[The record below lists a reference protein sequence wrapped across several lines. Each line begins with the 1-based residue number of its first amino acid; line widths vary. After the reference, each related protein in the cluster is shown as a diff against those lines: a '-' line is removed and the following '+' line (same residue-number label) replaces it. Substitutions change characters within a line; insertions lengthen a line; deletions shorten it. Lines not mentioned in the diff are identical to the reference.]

1 MNQAIAKLNFGIRVS
16 ATEIKEKCI
25 HGVFFLCG
33 CVSILTTLGI
43 VLVLGIEG
51 ALFFKEVAITDFLFG
66 TEWTPLFYNKSFGVL
81 PLVCGTLLTS
91 AVALSVALP
100 LGLIIA
106 IYLSEFAS
114 AKVRKVLKP
123 TLEVLA
129 GIPTVV
135 YGYFAL
141 LYVTP
146 LLQGI
151 FPDLL
156 GFNALSPGLVM
167 GIMILPMVASLS
179 EDAIYGVPRNLR
191 EGAYALGAG
200 KLQVIFGVL
209 VPAAFG
215 GIAASFILAMSRAV
229 GETMIVAIAA
239 GQQPQMTL
247 NFFEPVETMTAFI
260 VQVSLGDTPHGTL
273 EYHSIFVVGG
283 ALFIITFLL
292 NSISTWI
299 RNRYQERY
307 TG

>member
-1 MNQAIAKLNFGIRVS
+1 M
-16 ATEIKEKCI
+16 
-25 HGVFFLCG
+25 
-33 CVSILTTLGI
+33 
-43 VLVLGIEG
+43 VLALEG
-51 ALFFKEVAITDFLFG
+51 AFFFQEVPLTEFLFG
-66 TEWTPLFYNKSFGVL
+66 TEWTPLFFNKSFGIL

-91 AVALSVALP
+91 AVALCVALP

-114 AKVRKVLKP
+114 SRARSVLKP
-123 TLEVLA
+123 TMEVLA

-146 LLQGI
+146 LLQKI
-151 FPDLL
+151 FPELL

-179 EDAIYGVPRNLR
+179 EDAIYAVPGSLR
-191 EGAYALGAG
+191 QGAYALGAG
-200 KLQVIFGVL
+200 KLQTIFGVIL
-209 VPAAFG
+209 PAAFG

-239 GQQPQMTL
+239 GQQPQLTL
-247 NFFEPVETMTAFI
+247 NVFEPVETMTAFI

-273 EYHSIFVVGG
+273 AYRTIFAVGG
-283 ALFIITFLL
+283 ALFVLTFLL
-292 NSISTWI
+292 NSLSLWI
-299 RNRYQERY
+299 RGRYQERY